1 MTTSNSARKLLR
13 RVGLIILCG
22 LLGLAGGLGYVSVQ
36 PKLYTATS
44 QAMVVVSGTD
54 AFDQSSISGQK
65 ASVYA
70 ALAGS
75 QNVANRVAKTLKTSN
90 MEGTLSGSADAVP
103 GLFTLTATASTP
115 ERARD
120 IANAGIKAVSDEAN
134 AIATQGGSSQSGSSG
149 AADNS
154 ETRVTQTLK
163 ALTPSES
170 SFPTSNDFLIKGSLG
185 TLGGLIAG
193 ALLLAGYLRIT
204 SPVKDKA

>member
-13 RVGLIILCG
+13 CVGLIILCG

-44 QAMVVVSGTD
+44 QAMVVVASTD

-75 QNVANRVAKTLKTSN
+75 QNVANRVAKTLKTSST
-90 MEGTLSGSADAVP
+90 EGTLSGSADAVP

-134 AIATQGGSSQSGSSG
+134 AIASQGGSSQSGSSG

-163 ALTPSES
+163 AFTPSES

-185 TLGGLIAG
+185 TLGGLIVG
-193 ALLLAGYLRIT
+193 TLLLAGYLRIT

>member
-13 RVGLIILCG
+13 CVGLIILCG

-54 AFDQSSISGQK
+54 GFSQNSISGQK

-70 ALAGS
+70 VLAGS
-75 QNVANRVAKTLKTSN
+75 QNVANRVAKTLKTSS

-134 AIATQGGSSQSGSSG
+134 AIATQGGSSQGGSSG

-163 ALTPSES
+163 ALSPSEP

-185 TLGGLIAG
+185 ILGGLIAG
-193 ALLLAGYLRIT
+193 GLLLAGYLRIA

>member
-13 RVGLIILCG
+13 CVGLIILCG

-44 QAMVVVSGTD
+44 QAMVVVVSTD

-75 QNVANRVAKTLKTSN
+75 QNVANRVAKTLKTSS

-120 IANAGIKAVSDEAN
+120 IANAGIKAVADEAN

-163 ALTPSES
+163 ARTPSES

-185 TLGGLIAG
+185 TLSGLIVG
-193 ALLLAGYLRIT
+193 TLLLAGYLRIA